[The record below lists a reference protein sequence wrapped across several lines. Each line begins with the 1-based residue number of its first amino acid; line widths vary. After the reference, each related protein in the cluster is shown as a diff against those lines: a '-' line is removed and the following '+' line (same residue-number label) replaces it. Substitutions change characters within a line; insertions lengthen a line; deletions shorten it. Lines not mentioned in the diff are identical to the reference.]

1 MIIRYYFYMIPIV
14 IENFLSEELLNKFFD
29 YCDNDYNIDKISYS
43 TGDHFIKCNKMKLE
57 YNRKSK
63 TEILI
68 NHIIKFVKLKNGDIN
83 DKIKKIDVNEIIC
96 VEYWNKHLINQK
108 INIMKDKT
116 IDNSLLEF
124 HVDTDEQ
131 NLLVH
136 NISELS
142 IIYYF
147 KKKYDNGLLLINK
160 TKNDNSASYNELLF
174 KCKDEILNDKSI
186 TERYFVIEPKF
197 NKLVLFYG
205 GEHYHGVS
213 KTDTIRDSL
222 VLNLWKLQPYTQKSL
237 QYNENNIYTI
247 NKIMCDDDICN
258 IKEFMDNTCENNVPL
273 MLSNYTNNKIG
284 KDIDEIILK
293 RLINCLRYLYSEI
306 KYVLPGN
313 NDTGY
318 ILLKANKIYS
328 NELLQYDNR
337 YLYIEIALDDIEYEF
352 NFHKKVSVKKNSL
365 IVLPYSWNY
374 NFKIN
379 STDNYR
385 YTIITNMK

>member
-1 MIIRYYFYMIPIV
+1 MIPIV

-63 TEILI
+63 TENLI
-68 NHIIKFVKLKNGDIN
+68 NHIINFVKLIKGDIN

-96 VEYWNKHLINQK
+96 AEYWNKHLINK
-108 INIMKDKT
+108 KTKNMKNNT
-116 IDNSLLEF
+116 IDYSLLPF

-131 NLLVH
+131 NLLVY
-136 NISELS
+136 NKSELS
-142 IIYYF
+142 IVYYF
-147 KKKYDNGLLLINK
+147 KKNYDNGLLLINK
-160 TKNDNSASYNELLF
+160 TKNENSESYNQLLL

-186 TERYFVIEPKF
+186 TERYFIIEPTF

-205 GEHYHGVS
+205 GEHYHGIS

-222 VLNLWKLQPYTQKSL
+222 VLNLWKLQPYTEKSL
-237 QYNENNIYTI
+237 LYNENNIYII
-247 NKIMCDDDICN
+247 NKIMGDDEIYN

-273 MLSNYTNNKIG
+273 MLSNYINNKIG
-284 KDIDEIILK
+284 KDIDNIILK
-293 RLINCLRYLYSEI
+293 RLIKSLRYLNSEI
-306 KYVLPGN
+306 DYVLPGT

-352 NFHKKVSVKKNSL
+352 NFHKKVSVKRNSL
-365 IVLPYSWNY
+365 IILPYSWNY

-379 STDNYR
+379 STADNYR

>member
-1 MIIRYYFYMIPIV
+1 
-14 IENFLSEELLNKFFD
+14 
-29 YCDNDYNIDKISYS
+29 
-43 TGDHFIKCNKMKLE
+43 
-57 YNRKSK
+57 
-63 TEILI
+63 
-68 NHIIKFVKLKNGDIN
+68 
-83 DKIKKIDVNEIIC
+83 
-96 VEYWNKHLINQK
+96 
-108 INIMKDKT
+108 
-116 IDNSLLEF
+116 
-124 HVDTDEQ
+124 
-131 NLLVH
+131 
-136 NISELS
+136 
-142 IIYYF
+142 
-147 KKKYDNGLLLINK
+147 
-160 TKNDNSASYNELLF
+160 
-174 KCKDEILNDKSI
+174 
-186 TERYFVIEPKF
+186 
-197 NKLVLFYG
+197 
-205 GEHYHGVS
+205 
-213 KTDTIRDSL
+213 
-222 VLNLWKLQPYTQKSL
+222 
-237 QYNENNIYTI
+237 
-247 NKIMCDDDICN
+247 MCDDEIYN

-306 KYVLPGN
+306 NYVLPGN

-385 YTIITNMK
+385 YTIITSMK